1 MMGKLLHYCILV
13 AQYRHSFS
21 LAGWELLPPT
31 RELHWD
37 LEDHL

>member
-21 LAGWELLPPT
+21 LAGWELP
-31 RELHWD
+31 RELHWCLEED
-37 LEDHL
+37 L